1 MINIVRDFL
10 IQNKKMYS
18 TELIKGTLKT
28 IILKLLSENDKMYG
42 YEITQKVKELSKD
55 KIIIT
60 EGALYPLLH
69 KLEDD
74 GIVSTES
81 VYIGKRVRKYYKLT
95 QNGSTIT
102 QEMISEFVDF
112 METMKQIILPPPSLA
127 HEIIR

>member
-1 MINIVRDFL
+1 
-10 IQNKKMYS
+10 MYS

-95 QNGSTIT
+95 QNGTTIT